1 MHKVLFV
8 PSKSLFPQSCVSSV
22 IKSHWPTGSNSWG
35 FSVPLPDPR
44 VGKSVVDP
52 RTFLTIWE
60 FLWYHCSAV
69 CGLSA
74 QWLYGG
80 ANGKLLQ
87 DGLCHRLCDSGLL
100 HPEPVPLQQA
110 TADPR
115 LHRRQSNTQRQ
126 VWLSLCGVSESWCTK
141 GFVWAYWASL
151 EGIEFDSKHDFAP
164 PTVLLGF
171 LLCPWMWSIIFWW
184 DPTFS
189 CQWLFSSELQLWS
202 SHRRRWVHV
211 LLFCHLAP

>member
-52 RTFLTIWE
+52 RTFLTIRE

-80 ANGKLLQ
+80 VNGELLQ

-110 TADPR
+110 TDDSC
-115 LHRRQSNTQRQ
+115 LHRRLKHRSGS
-126 VWLSLCGVSESWCTK
+126 VSMGSLHPGVHK
-141 GFVWAYWASL
+141 ASVL
-151 EGIEFDSKHDFAP
+151 GI
-164 PTVLLGF
+164 
-171 LLCPWMWSIIFWW
+171 CPNLDQM
-184 DPTFS
+184 TFS
-189 CQWLFSSELQLWS
+189 LGIFCYSLWGAFLPLSDLQFSSVQPL
-202 SHRRRWVHV
+202 SHV
-211 LLFCHLAP
+211 